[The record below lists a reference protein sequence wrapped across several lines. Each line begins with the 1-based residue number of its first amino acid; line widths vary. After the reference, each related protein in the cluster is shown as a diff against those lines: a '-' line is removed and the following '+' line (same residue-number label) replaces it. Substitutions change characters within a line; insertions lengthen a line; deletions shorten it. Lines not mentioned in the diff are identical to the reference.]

1 MTVSPLDS
9 EVYGNLFGTPRM
21 RALFSDAT
29 RFQRMLDVEA
39 ALARAQGRL
48 GVIPSEAART
58 ISATASAS
66 ILDTDRMRARTE
78 VVGLPVVPLV
88 AALVEACGTEAGRYV
103 HWGATTQDIVDTGLV
118 LQMRDAFALLDD
130 DLGQAIRATAGLAD
144 RYRAAVMAGR
154 THLQHAVPVTFGF
167 KAAVW
172 LASLLDQR
180 QRLET
185 LRANVLVAQ
194 YSGAAGT
201 LSAVAD
207 HGISIADALAE
218 ELGLAAPDISWHVR
232 RGGIAETG
240 CFLGVLCGAL
250 GKIAKDVI
258 LLAQTEVGEVAEPHV
273 SGRGGSST
281 MPQKRNPI
289 MSEYVLASARN
300 VHALVPVLLG
310 GMIQDHERP
319 TDSWQAEWVALPQMF
334 VMTAGALHYATA
346 ILEGLAVDPARM
358 RANLDLTYGLIMAEA
373 VQTALRPV
381 LGHDRAHH
389 AVEAACKRAMAER
402 MALKDALAAVPEIGG
417 SFSAEEIDAILE
429 PANYTGCANAFIDR
443 VLARLTTD

>member
-9 EVYGNLFGTPRM
+9 EVYGNLFGTPQM

-48 GVIPSEAART
+48 GVIPPEAAQT
-58 ISATASAS
+58 IAAKANAG
-66 ILDTDRMRARTE
+66 ILDTERMRAKTE

-88 AALVEACGTEAGRYV
+88 TALVEACGEEAGRYV
-103 HWGATTQDIVDTGLV
+103 HWGATTQDIIDTGLV
-118 LQMRDAFALLDD
+118 LQMRDAFALLDA
-130 DLGQAIRATAGLAD
+130 DLGRAILATAGLAD
-144 RYRAAVMAGR
+144 RYRSAVMAGR
-154 THLQHAVPVTFGF
+154 THLQHAVPITFGF

-172 LASLLDQR
+172 LASLLDLR
-180 QRLET
+180 QRLAT
-185 LRANVLVAQ
+185 LGDQVLVAQ

-207 HGISIADALAE
+207 RGIAIADALAE
-218 ELGLAAPDISWHVR
+218 DLGLGTPDISWHVR

-258 LLAQTEVGEVAEPHV
+258 LLAQTEVGEAAEPHV

-310 GMIQDHERP
+310 GMIQDHERA

-334 VMTAGALHYATA
+334 VMTAGALNHAAA
-346 ILEGLAVDPARM
+346 ILEGLVVDPARM
-358 RANLDLTYGLIMAEA
+358 RSNLAMTDGLIMAEA

-402 MALKDALAAVPEIGG
+402 ISLKDALTAVPEI
-417 SFSAEEIDAILE
+417 SAAISAEEIAAILD
-429 PANYTGCANAFIDR
+429 PANYTGCANDFIDR
-443 VLARLTTD
+443 VLARLIPD